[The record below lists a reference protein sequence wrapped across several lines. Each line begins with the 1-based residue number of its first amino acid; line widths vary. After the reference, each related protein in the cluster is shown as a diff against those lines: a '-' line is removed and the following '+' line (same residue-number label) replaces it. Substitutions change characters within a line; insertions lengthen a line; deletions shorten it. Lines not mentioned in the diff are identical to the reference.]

1 MQVCALVN
9 FLPVKLLYVCG
20 FTVFDHKHTH
30 TLSVCGLLLAG
41 DFVVVDPIVEG
52 NKVKGEIVHIL
63 YPEQIRYLRE
73 RKLWLVCV
81 CPCVLVMCVCGV
93 PKKCYER
100 TPSAGQM
107 PLQKQRNQ
115 RSGKTVEQSKLDF
128 ALFLWSIESAAW
140 LCFG

>member
-1 MQVCALVN
+1 M
-9 FLPVKLLYVCG
+9 KLLYVCG

-73 RKLWLVCV
+73 RKLW
-81 CPCVLVMCVCGV
+81 
-93 PKKCYER
+93 
-100 TPSAGQM
+100 
-107 PLQKQRNQ
+107 
-115 RSGKTVEQSKLDF
+115 
-128 ALFLWSIESAAW
+128 
-140 LCFG
+140 